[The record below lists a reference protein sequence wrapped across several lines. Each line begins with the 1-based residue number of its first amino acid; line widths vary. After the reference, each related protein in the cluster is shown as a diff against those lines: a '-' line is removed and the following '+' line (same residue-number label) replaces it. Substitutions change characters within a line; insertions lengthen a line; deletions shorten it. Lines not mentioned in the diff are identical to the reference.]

1 MSSTPRPIRSVT
13 TAELYDQWAKV
24 FIYTYSLPQL
34 IPLLTILQVYDT
46 DGNILQ
52 ALDDHLLPPLLD
64 HAFSLLPASAPLTIN
79 ELGAGTGRNT
89 IKLLSPSLPPISR
102 INALDL
108 SSGMLSQARARCEP
122 ALKSNAGN
130 RAPELT
136 FYEFD
141 ALHPEKNPLLNPLSQ
156 TADLVVST
164 LVLEHLP
171 LDVFFSAVKRLL
183 KPGGYLVMTNMHAEM
198 GRRSQAGFLDEATG
212 EKVWGVSYVYE
223 VSEVLEEGRKS
234 GFVLVGEVGEG
245 GVRGDDVGEGR
256 LLGPRGKKWIGCM
269 CWFGFVMKLEG

>member
-24 FIYTYSLPQL
+24 FIYMYSLPQL

-141 ALHPEKNPLLNPLSQ
+141 ALYPEKNPLLNPLSQ

-234 GFVLVGEVGEG
+234 GFVLVGELGER
-245 GVRGDDVGEGR
+245 GVREDDVGEGR